1 MTRQEQIEKAVS
13 EVVEERQT
21 AVGRKKYGG
30 WYFANWFKEGV
41 KWADAHP
48 DTRALWHDA
57 SEEPEESVDILCDDL
72 DGGFRLINWVAY
84 TSWADYCFI
93 NGVTRWAYVR
103 DLLPEGGDR

>member
-1 MTRQEQIEKAVS
+1 MIMLPKKIYLREKDLHEYYGS
-13 EVVEERQT
+13 ERMMAINEPYEELNVEYINLNNT
-21 AVGRKKYGG
+21 
-30 WYFANWFKEGV
+30 
-41 KWADAHP
+41 
-48 DTRALWHDA
+48 WHDA

-93 NGVTRWAYVR
+93 NGITKWAYVR